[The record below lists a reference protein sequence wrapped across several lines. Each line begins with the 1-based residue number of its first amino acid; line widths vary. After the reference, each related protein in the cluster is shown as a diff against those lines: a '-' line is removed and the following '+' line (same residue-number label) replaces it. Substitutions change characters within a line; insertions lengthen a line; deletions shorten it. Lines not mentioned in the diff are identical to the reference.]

1 MTDGERIK
9 NLRKTLKMTMDE
21 FGARLGVTKSAISN
35 VENEHRALT
44 DQMAKSISR
53 EFGVREEWLRTGEGD
68 MFAELDLDAELSQWA
83 EKMLSGQKGDF
94 RQRFVRL
101 LARLSDDQWKKLE
114 EYARF
119 LVGADEEPAP
129 DPEQQIQEEVADYER
144 QIRLEKEVG
153 AKSSASESTSGTA

>member
-1 MTDGERIK
+1 
-9 NLRKTLKMTMDE
+9 
-21 FGARLGVTKSAISN
+21 
-35 VENEHRALT
+35 
-44 DQMAKSISR
+44 
-53 EFGVREEWLRTGEGD
+53 
-68 MFAELDLDAELSQWA
+68 
-83 EKMLSGQKGDF
+83 LSGQKGDF

-144 QIRLEKEVG
+144 QLRLEKEVEG
-153 AKSSASESTSGTA
+153 KSSASESTSGTA